1 MKGITEQG
9 TEIRDGA
16 NRESTRGASTLKFE
30 TNGVTNLVSVL
41 VLLLVTTAS
50 ISSVA
55 QEPSKDASKA
65 LASRGAGEST
75 DQIVTTHHQIKL
87 GQRILN
93 YTAKAGL
100 LPIRN
105 NETGEIHG
113 NMFFVAYQPDH
124 SPSAPKR
131 PLMFLWNGG
140 PGANSTLVHLSG
152 FGPKRIKSNDDP
164 TGPPDCECELEDN
177 QTTWLDQADLVF
189 VDPIG
194 TGFSRPTRVEYGAE
208 FYSTLGDI
216 ASVAEFV
223 RVYLTRFDAWDAPLF
238 LTGESYGVWRA
249 AGVAEALEQRG
260 VKVTGV
266 ILISGGVGAGSV
278 VTDEMR
284 AALFVPTRAT
294 AAFYHKRLSQDLQ
307 NDLADTLRKAESW
320 AVKEYGPALAK
331 RETLTES
338 ERQTILKQLS
348 RFTGL
353 DLSLIDPKTLV
364 VARQQFAEQLLR
376 DRKQVLARFDTRLTT
391 TAESSR
397 PPGRRLVVL
406 KYLRS
411 TLQFKTDLPYQGIE
425 DGFLPNSGGRPFS
438 VGSRWNYNQG
448 PPVTPGTPPNSD
460 APPGGSQPWLTRA
473 IKINPS
479 LKALVAAGMYDSLNS
494 CPLNTYLI
502 DQLEASVKRNITA
515 KCYEGGHMMY
525 ESRGARQQL
534 KQDVSKFIQETLT
547 SGRQS
552 TGGSY
557 E

>member
-1 MKGITEQG
+1 MKGNSEQ
-9 TEIRDGA
+9 EI
-16 NRESTRGASTLKFE
+16 ERGASRQSSGASRIKCERDGITK
-30 TNGVTNLVSVL
+30 LVSVL
-41 VLLLVTTAS
+41 GLLFVTTAS

-55 QEPSKDASKA
+55 QEPTKDASKVA
-65 LASRGAGEST
+65 ISIGAVEST
-75 DQIVTTHHQIKL
+75 DQIVTTRHQVKIE
-87 GQRILN
+87 QRVLN

-113 NMFFVAYQPDH
+113 NMFFVAYQQAH
-124 SPSAPKR
+124 SPSETKR

-152 FGPKRIKSNDDP
+152 FGPKRIKSNDEP
-164 TGPPDCECELEDN
+164 TGAPGCECELEDN

-216 ASVAEFV
+216 ASITEFV

-249 AGVAEALEQRG
+249 AGVAEALEQRNI
-260 VKVTGV
+260 KVAGV

-278 VTDEMR
+278 VADEMR
-284 AALFVPTRAT
+284 TALFVPTRAA
-294 AAFYHKRLSQDLQ
+294 AAFYHKKLAPDLQ
-307 NDLADTLRKAESW
+307 SDLAGTLQKAESW
-320 AVKEYGPALAK
+320 ALKEYGPALVK
-331 RETLTES
+331 RDTLTES
-338 ERQTILKQLS
+338 ERQTMLTQLS

-353 DLSLIDPKTLV
+353 DVSLIDPKTLI

-376 DRKQVLARFDTRLTT
+376 DRKHVLARFDTRQTVSP
-391 TAESSR
+391 ESSR

-448 PPVTPGTPPNSD
+448 PPVAPGTPPNSD

-479 LKALVAAGMYDSLNS
+479 LKALVAAGIYDSLNS
-494 CPLNTYLI
+494 CPLNSYLI
-502 DQLEASVKRNITA
+502 DQLEPAAKRNITA

-534 KQDVSKFIQETLT
+534 KQDVRMFIQETLK
-547 SGRQS
+547 SSR
-552 TGGSY
+552 
-557 E
+557 